1 MRLRNTI
8 WRAQKL
14 QMGTQDVLKAC
25 RHSSACENHEDNGS
39 MTTKRI
45 RALHIKGAVSL
56 LKPQRTQ
63 FSVLS
68 TDWGHCN
75 LILANKEEFVLPIW
89 IIVGFFFFFR
99 YRLFMVSNVF
109 LKGQQN

>member
-1 MRLRNTI
+1 MYS
-8 WRAQKL
+8 QFGEVGC
-14 QMGTQDVLKAC
+14 QF
-25 RHSSACENHEDNGS
+25 H
-39 MTTKRI
+39 
-45 RALHIKGAVSL
+45 L
-56 LKPQRTQ
+56 LLNFCSGCQVRGWQPQRTQ

-109 LKGQQN
+109 LKAIQEILLKANFAVLLRKHLKP